1 MANVSIILIVIEQI
15 FYEFT
20 TLKINF
26 SLGLHNLGQGSADSS
41 TLVESHPLS
50 VLEIEVF
57 FFFFFFHLLLLV
69 GG

>member
-1 MANVSIILIVIEQI
+1 MANVSIILIVSEQI

-26 SLGLHNLGQGSADSS
+26 SLGLHNLGQGLADSS

-50 VLEIEVF
+50 VLEIDLF
-57 FFFFFFHLLLLV
+57 FINFY
-69 GG
+69 